1 MKSKILILI
10 SVAFV
15 LSCKKADTTSQAD
28 IQETAQQVGDV
39 MASVDES
46 GGSSGSLASAEA
58 FEKSLH
64 NTMERFAPGS
74 APEPSMIASLMLPK
88 AEAVS
93 CFGFGFGACSGGA
106 PFKIIRNYNN
116 CTVGSAGTATLSG
129 TVEVTWSAGTGSAI
143 TGCSLVD
150 AGNIITR
157 NPNFILTGRRGATL
171 AVTKTG
177 TNGQRLTWAS
187 GTGSNKVFN
196 FSNDGINRKFT
207 ANGSTLFD
215 QTTTTTTAISVTGV
229 SRSNRVMNGG
239 SLRVTNNLTAV
250 TCDYVPTNVTWAS
263 TCNCPTSGSWAG
275 SCSDGKS
282 VTLDINGCGTAKYT
296 EGSEVE
302 DVTFDRCAS
311 N

>member
-1 MKSKILILI
+1 MKNKILILFVI
-10 SVAFV
+10 AFAFG
-15 LSCKKADTTSQAD
+15 CKKNNTTEVD

-46 GGSSGSLASAEA
+46 GGSSGNIASIQNY
-58 FEKSLH
+58 EKSLH
-64 NTMERFAPGS
+64 NSMERFAPGS
-74 APEPSMIASLMLPK
+74 APERNMVASLMLPK
-88 AEAVS
+88 VEAVS
-93 CFGFGFGACSGGA
+93 CFGFGFGGCSGGA
-106 PFKIIRNYNN
+106 PFKIVRSFDN
-116 CTVGSAGTATLSG
+116 CTVGSATLSG

-157 NPNFILTGRRGATL
+157 NPNFILTGRRGAAL

-187 GTGSNKVFN
+187 GSGANKVFN

-207 ANGSTLFD
+207 AAGSTLFD
-215 QTTTTTTAISVTGV
+215 QTTTTTTAITVTGT
-229 SRSNRVMNGG
+229 SRANRVMNGG
-239 SLRVTNNLTAV
+239 SLRVTNNLNAV
-250 TCDYVPTNVTWAS
+250 TCDYAPTNVTWA
-263 TCNCPTSGSWAG
+263 TGCNCPTSGSWSG

-282 VTLDINGCGTAKYT
+282 VTLEINGCGTAKYT
-296 EGSEVE
+296 EGSEVQ